1 MFKWD
6 DEQDRLIQAD
16 MEYKET
22 LSLAEREALYIDSLK
37 GLWPDNPDEPP
48 YMPLDDMD
56 YLRRYMKRYGR
67 KMSSG
72 RILLYDHLRRVQVIE
87 GRANSFSVDEIAA
100 YLDRPPATAIK
111 GYIKPMVEMGLFS
124 VEGKGQSMTIHTEKA
139 ILERVEG

>member
-6 DEQDRLIQAD
+6 NEQDRQSAAD
-16 MEYKET
+16 MEYLET

-37 GLWPDNPDEPP
+37 GLWPDEPL
-48 YMPLDDMD
+48 YMPMGEAD

-72 RILLYDHLRRVQVIE
+72 RIVLYDHMRRVQVTE
-87 GRANSFSVDEIAA
+87 GHANSFSVDEIAK
-100 YLDRPPATAIK
+100 YTNRPPATAIK
-111 GYIKPMVEMGLFS
+111 GYIKPLVEMGLFS

-139 ILERVEG
+139 ALERVEG